1 MIDLS
6 VAAPS
11 WTSLLQTMFCTL
23 VGNSTTISVIG
34 LYATHPETMG
44 ASCTPRAVPASFT
57 RMPTWPGSTR
67 VQLADPSTHAS
78 TSSTSVSPTLRTMP
92 PIPSGLK

>member
-1 MIDLS
+1 M
-6 VAAPS
+6 
-11 WTSLLQTMFCTL
+11 
-23 VGNSTTISVIG
+23 
-34 LYATHPETMG
+34 
-44 ASCTPRAVPASFT
+44 PASFT